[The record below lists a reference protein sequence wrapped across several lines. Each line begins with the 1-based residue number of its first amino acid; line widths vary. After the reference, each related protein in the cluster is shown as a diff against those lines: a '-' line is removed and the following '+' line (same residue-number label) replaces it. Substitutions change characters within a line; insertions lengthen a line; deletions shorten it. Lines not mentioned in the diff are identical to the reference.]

1 MLIEI
6 RCDKFMTYGDKR
18 PPILFHP
25 GLNTVLGSETGSN
38 SIGKSTF
45 LMIIDFVFGG
55 DDYVLKSTDVQKQV
69 GEHSIQ
75 FAFEF
80 NGERYYFFRETT
92 NHTRVY
98 RCDDKY
104 KPYSNMDIKEY
115 RKLLFELYGIDLPL
129 ISFRDAV
136 GRYFRIYGRENLD
149 EKKPLHNA
157 KKETDKAAITSLMK
171 LFNAYSP
178 VASLE
183 KAVSESKKEKDAHR
197 KAQSFDF
204 IPKIGKRQLGQNEK
218 RIIELQ
224 GQLAKIQESSGNEIM
239 GLDSEQ
245 AQIIAELRRKLTNAK
260 RQRSRLTS
268 QLKAVEN
275 DMTFDNPRLEN
286 SFEDLLRF
294 FPDVD
299 LKKIE
304 DIEQFHHQLVTVL
317 NTEFEETKDHLT
329 NLISVAKD
337 EIKYIEQE
345 IKSTGLTPKI
355 SRSVLE
361 DYSAIKGEIKGLERA
376 NAAYYKME
384 ELKEIAKS
392 LENRLNALLEEQIGF
407 LQSMINVEM
416 DKINDYVYNGEK
428 LPPVLTI
435 KNPKHYTFLTPNDTG
450 TGTSYKGLVV
460 FDLTVM
466 QSTPLPALI
475 HDSVIL
481 KQIGDEPLE
490 KIMEL
495 YNESS
500 KQVFI
505 ALDKKGSYL
514 NKTQDI
520 LEQTRVLHLTEDGNE
535 LFGRSWNTK

>member
-18 PPILFHP
+18 PPVLFHP

-69 GEHSIQ
+69 GEHTIQ

-80 NGERYYFFRETT
+80 NDEKYYFSRETI

-98 RCDDKY
+98 RCDTEY
-104 KPYSNMDIKEY
+104 NPYSDMDIKDY
-115 RKLLFELYGIDLPL
+115 RKLLFDLYGIDLPL

-171 LFNAYSP
+171 LFNTYSP

-197 KAQSFDF
+197 KAQSFNF
-204 IPKIGKRQLGQNEK
+204 IPRIGKRQLGQNEK
-218 RIIELQ
+218 RIMELQ
-224 GQLAKIQESSGNEIM
+224 DQLARIQESSGNEIM

-245 AQIIAELRRKLTNAK
+245 AQVIAELRQKLTNAK
-260 RQRSRLTS
+260 RQKSRLTS

-275 DMTFDNPRLEN
+275 DMSFDSPRLEN
-286 SFEDLLRF
+286 NFEDLLRF

-304 DIEQFHHQLVTVL
+304 DTEQFHRQLVTVL
-317 NTEFEETKDHLT
+317 NSEFEEAKEHLT
-329 NLISVAKD
+329 NLIFVAKD
-337 EIKYIEQE
+337 EIKSIEQE

-361 DYSAIKGEIKGLERA
+361 DYSTIKGEIKGLEKA

-384 ELKEIAKS
+384 ELKETAKS
-392 LENRLNALLEEQIGF
+392 LEDRLNSLLEEQIGF

-435 KNPKHYTFLTPNDTG
+435 KNPKNYTFLTPNDTG

-460 FDLTVM
+460 FDLMAM
-466 QSTPLPALI
+466 QSTPLPALV

-495 YNESS
+495 YNQSS

-514 NKTQDI
+514 KRTQDI
-520 LEQTRVLHLTEDGNE
+520 LEKNKVLHLTEDGNE